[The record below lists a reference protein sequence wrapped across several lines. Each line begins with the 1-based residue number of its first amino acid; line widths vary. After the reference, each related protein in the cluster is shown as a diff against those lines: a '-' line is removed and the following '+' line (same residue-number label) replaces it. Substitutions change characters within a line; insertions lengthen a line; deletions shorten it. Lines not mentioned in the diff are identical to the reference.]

1 MNEII
6 EVRDVRC
13 EMLDP
18 VGLIRFP
25 DARNAFVEVKVEDS
39 VPRGLQQQVP
49 QFKAILD
56 PCQTDRHKIGHLS

>member
-1 MNEII
+1 
-6 EVRDVRC
+6 
-13 EMLDP
+13 MLDP

-25 DARNAFVEVKVEDS
+25 DARNAFVEAKVEDS